1 MAAEEEASTVAGKEE
16 HRTAVEAEGS
26 TAEEAVADKPSVAEE
41 EDRASVEAHT
51 ASAEEAALEEVA
63 RA

>member
-1 MAAEEEASTVAGKEE
+1 MEEEERKTVEE
-16 HRTAVEAEGS
+16 GEDS
-26 TAEEAVADKPSVAEE
+26 TAEEVAADKPSVAEE